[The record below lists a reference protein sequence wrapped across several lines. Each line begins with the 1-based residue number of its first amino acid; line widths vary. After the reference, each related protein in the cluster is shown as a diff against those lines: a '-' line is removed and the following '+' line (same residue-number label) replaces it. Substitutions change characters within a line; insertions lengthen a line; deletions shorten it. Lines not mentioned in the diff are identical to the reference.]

1 VPLPAESGVRPK
13 LSPSRRS
20 TLSSLVMF
28 AIHFDQPEQ
37 ARRAGEVL
45 AFESF
50 RVELQQQADGSV
62 VVVAFPTSAPV
73 SVDAVSVRLHILAD
87 QFGGESL
94 GRGGLTSFGVGGQ
107 S

>member
-1 VPLPAESGVRPK
+1 
-13 LSPSRRS
+13 
-20 TLSSLVMF
+20 MF

-45 AFESF
+45 ASESF

-62 VVVAFPTSAPV
+62 VVIAFPTSTSV
-73 SVDAVSVRLHILAD
+73 SVEAVSARLQILAD

-94 GRGGLTSFGVGGQ
+94 GHGGLTSFGVGRR